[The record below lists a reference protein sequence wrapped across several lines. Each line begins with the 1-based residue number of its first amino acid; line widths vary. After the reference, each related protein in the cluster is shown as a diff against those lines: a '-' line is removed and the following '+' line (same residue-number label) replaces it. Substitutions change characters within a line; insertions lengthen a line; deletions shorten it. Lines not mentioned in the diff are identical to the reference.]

1 MGCTSLAGMSH
12 CSSWSAPTCAGT
24 DLVLLQWTLE
34 AHRAS
39 SFISNCLMSLPQKN
53 TSSAL
58 LCLNMIILSGFM
70 WWLSHRTAVVP
81 KLVVL
86 RAPFTT
92 EILELYIS
100 GFFRQMPW
108 FQPGL
113 IFVVVR
119 KGQGQDTVILC
130 HLTWLLGA
138 GESDSFPGRRC
149 SVRWR
154 EPSSIVC
161 YNLLVLYMNHL
172 FSYTL
177 CYWYCCHLGFVFL
190 SHCCFQQIVVNSTHD
205 LCPLPSS
212 WSGRGNSTWF

>member
-138 GESDSFPGRRC
+138 GESGKATLFQGEGVQSGGGSHPVLSAIICWFYTWIIYFLIL
-149 SVRWR
+149 SV
-154 EPSSIVC
+154 IGTVA
-161 YNLLVLYMNHL
+161 
-172 FSYTL
+172 
-177 CYWYCCHLGFVFL
+177 
-190 SHCCFQQIVVNSTHD
+190 I
-205 LCPLPSS
+205 
-212 WSGRGNSTWF
+212 